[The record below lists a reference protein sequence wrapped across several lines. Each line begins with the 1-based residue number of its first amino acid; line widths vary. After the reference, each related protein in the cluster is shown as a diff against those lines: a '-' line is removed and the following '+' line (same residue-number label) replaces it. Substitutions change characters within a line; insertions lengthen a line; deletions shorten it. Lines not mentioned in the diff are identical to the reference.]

1 MNLLI
6 SLTPQGRAAKIATAI
21 IGRLGRVGKI
31 IINRAGQGKPPL
43 PPKKP
48 DGNKPQKPKPDITK
62 RPEGV
67 PKDWVAKPTEKGDGV
82 VYEKPGSKGGT
93 YVKVQKG
100 NPNSSNSGQRY
111 DNVRVTKDGK
121 SLDKNGNVVPKKS
134 QESHIPVKDFKFD
147 PELFQ

>member
-48 DGNKPQKPKPDITK
+48 RLQEPKPNPLTE
-62 RPEGV
+62 RPKNV
-67 PKDWVAKPTEKGDGV
+67 PKDWVARPTKSGKGTIYQHPTEK
-82 VYEKPGSKGGT
+82 GT
-93 YVKVQKG
+93 YVKVEKG
-100 NPNSSNSGQRY
+100 NPNASQPGQRY
-111 DNVRVTKDGK
+111 DNVRVQ
-121 SLDKNGNVVPKKS
+121 KNGQSYDINGNKVPQQS
-134 QESHIPVKDFKFD
+134 QESHIPLKDFKFD
-147 PELFQ
+147 PRLFK